1 MIHGGLR
8 SGALPLLVL
17 LSVAL
22 SSGVQGCSAGNR
34 SSLDASSLATR
45 SVEAA
50 RRGQRLALDERE
62 RWLLKQLFGAS
73 LDVERVTLV
82 HGAIMSE
89 GAPRTVENEIHL
101 PKDKPVEDPTF
112 RRSMKH
118 VVLLAHEATHV
129 WQFQTRGL
137 VYAADALAN
146 QGHAYAT
153 TGDRSQAYRYA
164 LDETTS
170 FAALNAE
177 QQGRLVEDYVR
188 LVLYGAPPRGLTNAD
203 VLGLETF
210 RARVEAELK
219 AHVNPAFVS
228 LEGAVARAIMS
239 GESPPPATAP

>member
-1 MIHGGLR
+1 MTHAGRGSGGKPVW
-8 SGALPLLVL
+8 ALLTL
-17 LSVAL
+17 AL
-22 SSGVQGCSAGNR
+22 CFPSPGCAAGGR
-34 SSLDASSLATR
+34 SSLDASTLAAR

-50 RRGQRLALDERE
+50 RHGDRLSLDERE
-62 RWLLKQLFGAS
+62 RWLLGQLFGAS

-82 HGAIMSE
+82 HGAVLSE
-89 GAPRTVENEIHL
+89 GAPRTVENEIHI
-101 PKDKPVEDPTF
+101 PRDKPLADPAF

-137 VYAADALAN
+137 IYAADALGN

-188 LVLYGAPPRGLTNAD
+188 FVLYGQPPRGLTNAD
-203 VLGLETF
+203 VLGLENF

-228 LEGAVARAIMS
+228 FDGEVARAIMS
-239 GESPPPATAP
+239 GEAPPPATAP